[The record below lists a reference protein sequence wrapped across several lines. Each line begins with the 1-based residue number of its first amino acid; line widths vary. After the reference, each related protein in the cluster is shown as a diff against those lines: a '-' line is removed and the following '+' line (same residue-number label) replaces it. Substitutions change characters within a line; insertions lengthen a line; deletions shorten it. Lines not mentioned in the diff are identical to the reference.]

1 MTSEERVTRAR
12 KAGASLS
19 AEGQHQRAL
28 KALAEVETNGSWNF
42 RTAGFRLTPDDA
54 KAHAKLGELL
64 ASVGRIEEA
73 IAHLEAAQRIHFD
86 PAISK
91 ILAGLREGQ
100 R

>member
-19 AEGQHQRAL
+19 AEEQHQRAL
-28 KALAEVETNGSWNF
+28 KALAEVERNGSWNF
-42 RTAGFRLTPDDA
+42 GMAVLRLTPDDA
-54 KAHAKLGELL
+54 KAHVRLGELL
-64 ASVGRIEEA
+64 ASVGRTQEA
-73 IAHLEAAQRIHFD
+73 IAHLEAAQRIHFN

-91 ILAGLREGQ
+91 ILSGLREGQ